1 MLDNAN
7 SDLNLEYELEPFN
20 LLKKNELGQILL
32 IYFYYACQLS
42 VSSYKVCTFAPPS
55 GHLINSHCF
64 HDKENPSPR

>member
-32 IYFYYACQLS
+32 IYLYYICQLS
-42 VSSYKVCTFAPPS
+42 QCPLTKYALLPHPVATS
-55 GHLINSHCF
+55 
-64 HDKENPSPR
+64 